1 MRYDYDDKDG
11 DNTIMSMTTISVSVH
26 FRDLLLQLQHLLLYL
41 SKVSY
46 ITSLVY
52 RTYNLN
58 MVVLKISYQVGF
70 GPYAEQVVLQLVQ
83 PLYLLIMILQKISH
97 QIHYIWSYPKVNLYF
112 IMRYD
117 QDGKRWW

>member
-1 MRYDYDDKDG
+1 
-11 DNTIMSMTTISVSVH
+11 MTTISVSVH

-58 MVVLKISYQVGF
+58 MVVLKISYQIGF

-83 PLYLLIMILQKISH
+83 PLYLLIMILQKNSH
-97 QIHYIWSYPKVNLYF
+97 QIHYI
-112 IMRYD
+112 
-117 QDGKRWW
+117 